1 MESCERKAFMYTGEM
16 LPVDAN
22 DCQRSSQRARF
33 RYRFLIGKETRA
45 KSRSNIN
52 GLATS
57 EGIANNGEAVKV
69 LIPAPDETDLRIFIQ
84 N

>member
-1 MESCERKAFMYTGEM
+1 MNEKLLRTQAKSCRLTPTAVKEVPNA
-16 LPVDAN
+16 PVSDI
-22 DCQRSSQRARF
+22 DF
-33 RYRFLIGKETRA
+33 FIGKETKA
-45 KSRSNIN
+45 KSRSTIN

-69 LIPAPDETDLRIFIQ
+69 LIPAPDETDLSIFIL